1 MYICIK
7 IKNEDNK
14 QTSCVF
20 YNFLAVLISI
30 RDLIKSN
37 LFLIWYQ
44 KIWTLVVWQACSR
57 LVLSLSTTLTVSQ
70 KCFVYVH
77 TNILHPEDFGYE
89 HLLWVF
95 SGRRG
100 VHCWVCDEGACK
112 LDVAA
117 RSVVAEYLQLVTGGE
132 NQSKKV
138 ILSGDKLH
146 TSIK

>member
-1 MYICIK
+1 MLP
-7 IKNEDNK
+7 KNMNIG
-14 QTSCVF
+14 CV
-20 YNFLAVLISI
+20 AS
-30 RDLIKSN
+30 
-37 LFLIWYQ
+37 LF
-44 KIWTLVVWQACSR
+44 TA
-57 LVLSLSTTLTVSQ
+57 
-70 KCFVYVH
+70 CFVIVC
-77 TNILHPEDFGYE
+77 NINSHISYLFYFICLFFLRTTILRPEDFGYE

-100 VHCWVCDEGACK
+100 VHCWVCDEGARK
-112 LDVAA
+112 LDAAA